1 MNFCECII
9 ISKQAVAKTSIADED
24 DHKWEIPTLHC
35 DFVKDNSDRNIIMI
49 AAAKEMGTV
58 DDVREL

>member
-1 MNFCECII
+1 M
-9 ISKQAVAKTSIADED
+9 AKTSIADED
-24 DHKWEIPTLHC
+24 DHKWEIPTFHC
-35 DFVKDNSDRNIIMI
+35 DFVKDNSDRNILMI